1 MGNNFFEI
9 EEKKYKL
16 HPKLEEAQK
25 YITDL
30 FKNAEGQL
38 DNDAIANVVN
48 ELKKMLEFFENDN
61 VHYIRG
67 MSVFIAIDTE

>member
-1 MGNNFFEI
+1 MGNNLFEI

-16 HPKLEEAQK
+16 HPNLEEAQK

-38 DNDAIANVVN
+38 DNDAIANVVT

-61 VHYIRG
+61 VHYMRG